1 MKKYIWV
8 LLTAMAFGT
17 MEIALKIGGNAF
29 STIQLTSLRFLIG
42 GLFLLPFAL
51 LDLKKRHARALTE
64 KSGQDC
70 QEKIGENPKKEGFPH
85 PKGSDGRHP
94 GKTNIFQTV
103 IGRREIGY
111 ILLLSF
117 VNIVVSMTLFQLS
130 VMTSNATLAAVL
142 ISFNPMFTMVFA
154 HFIAGERFT
163 LHKLGV
169 LIVCMSGLI
178 LVAAPWNLA
187 EGNSAIGILIG
198 LGASL
203 TFGLY
208 TAISKRCVGRIG
220 GMSLNSFS
228 FLIGGVLLAVTA
240 LLLGNPEKC
249 AAGPG
254 GLTSIC
260 WMPFHLSDMVQ
271 GITRRTLPTLMY
283 VSLVVTGFGYFCFM
297 RAVERVGASAASYA
311 FFVKPVI
318 AMLLA
323 AAILGEPITWNIVT
337 GILLI
342 LAGCIYNVSK
352 NTNKSAI
359 K

>member
-1 MKKYIWV
+1 MNKYIWV

-17 MEIALKIGGNAF
+17 MEIALKIGGSAF

-51 LDLKKRHARALTE
+51 LDLKKRHAAAL
-64 KSGQDC
+64 
-70 QEKIGENPKKEGFPH
+70 ENQKGTPKNA
-85 PKGSDGRHP
+85 GSDGQFVNS
-94 GKTNIFQTV
+94 KTNIFQTV
-103 IGRREIGY
+103 LGKREIGY

-142 ISFNPMFTMVFA
+142 ISFNPMFTMIFA

-163 LHKLGV
+163 LRKLGV

-198 LGASL
+198 LGAST

-208 TAISKRCVGRIG
+208 TAISRRCVGRIG

-228 FLIGGVLLAVTA
+228 FIIGSCMLIAAA
-240 LLLGNPEKC
+240 LIFGNPEKC
-249 AAGPG
+249 AAGSDG
-254 GLTSIC
+254 MTTIR
-260 WMPFHLSDMVQ
+260 WTTFHLSDMIQ
-271 GITRRTLPTLMY
+271 GIHWKTLPTLIY

-297 RAVERVGASAASYA
+297 RAIERIGASTASYA
-311 FFVKPVI
+311 FFVKPII
-318 AMLLA
+318 AMMLA

-342 LAGCIYNVSK
+342 LAGCIYNVNSRTK
-352 NTNKSAI
+352 NTAQQ
-359 K
+359 